1 MTQLNQTPE
10 NHNSK
15 KQILLNAFDMNCVG
29 HINHGLW
36 THPRDESHRFNELN
50 YWTDLAKTLEDGL
63 FDGLFIADITGV
75 YDVYQHGID
84 LTLKESIQLPSHDPS
99 TLISAMASITQNLG
113 FGVTVNLS
121 YESPYQFARR
131 FASLDH
137 LTQGRIGWNI
147 VTGYLDSA
155 ERLIGQKGL
164 KDHDLRYEQ
173 AEEFL
178 ELCYKF
184 WEGSWEN
191 DAVLKDK
198 TNRIFTDP
206 SKVHQIQHHGKF
218 YQSEGVFQVSPSP
231 QRTPV
236 LFQAGASPRG
246 LAFSTRH
253 AECVFIGG
261 DQPEKIKQ
269 QVDKI
274 RELTVQQGRNPEDIK
289 IFVGITVVTA
299 ETDQLAQEKLAEY
312 ASYASPEAG
321 LAHFSSSVGIDL
333 SKYADDEAIPYQ
345 QTNSIASVN
354 NKFKEN
360 KITPN
365 DLKAQHK
372 LGGRYPLI
380 VGSGETVAKRLIQLI
395 DETGIDG
402 FNLTRTVAPE
412 SHHDFIRLVIPELQ
426 QRGRFK
432 TEYASGTLRSKIF
445 NHGDHLTAQHPASH
459 FRCQSSTDK
468 QNTEPNS
475 VNVHKQSA

>member
-1 MTQLNQTPE
+1 MT
-10 NHNSK
+10 NSLPNSAK
-15 KQILLNAFDMNCVG
+15 KILLNAFDMNCVG

-36 THPRDESHRFNELN
+36 THPRDQSHRFNELS
-50 YWTDLAKTLEDGL
+50 YWTDLAQTLEQGL

-75 YDVYQHGID
+75 YDVYQNGID

-99 TLISAMASITQNLG
+99 TLVSAMAAVTKNLG
-113 FGVTVNLS
+113 FGITVNLS

-131 FASLDH
+131 FGSLDH

-155 ERLIGQKGL
+155 QRLIGEKGL

-178 ELCYKF
+178 QLCYKF
-184 WEGSWEN
+184 WEGSWED

-198 TNRIFTDP
+198 LNRIFTDP
-206 SKVHQIQHHGKF
+206 AKVHQVNHQGQF
-218 YQSEGVFQVSPSP
+218 YQSQGVFQVSPSI

-246 LAFSTRH
+246 MAFATQH
-253 AECVFIGG
+253 AEGMFIGG
-261 DQPEKIKQ
+261 DQPAKIKK
-269 QVDKI
+269 QVDQI
-274 RELTVQQGRNPEDIK
+274 RRQATEQGRDPEAIK

-299 ETDQLAQEKLAEY
+299 ETDELAQQKLDEY
-312 ASYASPEAG
+312 RSYASPEAG

-333 SKYADDEAIPYQ
+333 SKFADDEAIPYQ
-345 QTNSIASVN
+345 KTNSIASVN
-354 NKFKEN
+354 SKFKEQQ
-360 KITPN
+360 ITPN
-365 DLKAQHK
+365 DLKAQHV

-380 VGSGETVAKRLIQLI
+380 VGSGATVAEKLIQLI

-412 SHHDFIRLVIPELQ
+412 SHQDFTRLVIPELQ
-426 QRGRFK
+426 QRGRYK
-432 TEYASGTLRSKIF
+432 TAYEQGSLRHKLF
-445 NHGDHLTAQHPASH
+445 QQGDRLSVSHPVQQ
-459 FRCQSSTDK
+459 FRCQSSASTSNSNLK
-468 QNTEPNS
+468 Q
-475 VNVHKQSA
+475 KQSA

>member
-1 MTQLNQTPE
+1 MTNLNNTTLHQP
-10 NHNSK
+10 
-15 KQILLNAFDMNCVG
+15 KQIILNAFDMNCAG

-36 THPRDESHRFNELN
+36 THPRDESHRFNELS
-50 YWTDLAKTLEDGL
+50 YWTDLAKTLEQGL

-75 YDVYQHGID
+75 YDVYQGNID

-99 TLISAMASITQNLG
+99 TLVSAMAAVTQNLG

-173 AEEFL
+173 AVEFL

-184 WEGSWEN
+184 WEGSWED

-198 TNRIFTDP
+198 AQRIFSDP
-206 SKVHQIQHHGKF
+206 AKVHAIEHQGHF
-218 YQSEGVFQVSPSP
+218 YQSQGVFQVSPSI

-236 LFQAGASPRG
+236 LYQAGASPRG
-246 LAFSTRH
+246 LDFATQH
-253 AECVFIGG
+253 AEGMFIGA
-261 DQPEKIKQ
+261 DKPEKTKQ

-274 RELTVQQGRNPEDIK
+274 RAHAKAHGRDPSSIK
-289 IFVGITVVTA
+289 LFAGISVVTA
-299 ETDQLAQEKLAEY
+299 ETDELAQEKLAEY
-312 ASYASPEAG
+312 IRYASPEAG

-345 QTNSIASVN
+345 KTNSIASVN
-354 NKFKEN
+354 SKFKEQ

-365 DLKAQHK
+365 DLKAQLK
-372 LGGRYPLI
+372 LGGRYPLF
-380 VGSGETVAKRLIQLI
+380 VGSGATVAEQLIQLL
-395 DETGIDG
+395 DETGLDG

-412 SHHDFIRLVIPELQ
+412 SHQDFIRWVIPELQ
-426 QRGRFK
+426 QRGRYK
-432 TEYASGTLRSKIF
+432 TEYSQGSLRNKLF
-445 NHGDHLTAQHPASH
+445 QQGDRLTAPHPADQ
-459 FRCQSSTDK
+459 FRFRNCK
-468 QNTEPNS
+468 QKN
-475 VNVHKQSA
+475 KQAQSA

>member
-1 MTQLNQTPE
+1 MTSTSTP
-10 NHNSK
+10 NTAK
-15 KQILLNAFDMNCVG
+15 KILLNAFDMNCVG

-36 THPRDESHRFNELN
+36 THPRDQSHRFNELS
-50 YWTDLAKTLEDGL
+50 YWTDLAKTLEQGL

-75 YDVYQHGID
+75 YDVYQNDIN
-84 LTLKESIQLPSHDPS
+84 LTLKESIQLPSHDPT
-99 TLISAMASITQNLG
+99 TLVSAMAAVTQNLS

-137 LTQGRIGWNI
+137 LTHGRIGWNI

-155 ERLIGQKGL
+155 QRLIGEKGL

-178 ELCYKF
+178 QLCYKF

-198 TNRIFTDP
+198 QNRIFTDP
-206 SKVHQIQHHGKF
+206 SKVHPVQHDGQF
-218 YQSEGVFQVSPSP
+218 YQSQGVFQVSPSI

-246 LAFSTRH
+246 LAFATQH
-253 AECVFIGG
+253 AEGMFIGG
-261 DQPEKIKQ
+261 DQPEKIKK
-269 QVDKI
+269 QVDQI
-274 RELTVQQGRNPEDIK
+274 RQQATEQGRDPEAIK
-289 IFVGITVVTA
+289 IFVGISVVTA
-299 ETDQLAQEKLAEY
+299 ETDDLAQQKLDEY
-312 ASYASPEAG
+312 ISYASPEAG

-333 SKYADDEAIPYQ
+333 SKFADDEAIPYQ
-345 QTNSIASVN
+345 KTNSIASVN
-354 NKFKEN
+354 NKFKEQ
-360 KITPN
+360 KITKN
-365 DLKAQHK
+365 DLKAQHV

-380 VGSGETVAKRLIQLI
+380 VGSGATVAEKLIQLM

-426 QRGRFK
+426 QRGRYK
-432 TEYASGTLRSKIF
+432 TVYEHGSLRHKLF
-445 NHGDHLTAQHPASH
+445 HLGDRLSASH
-459 FRCQSSTDK
+459 PVQQFRCQSSASTS
-468 QNTEPNS
+468 NS
-475 VNVHKQSA
+475 NLNQKQSA

>member
-1 MTQLNQTPE
+1 MTNSSTP
-10 NHNSK
+10 NTSK
-15 KQILLNAFDMNCVG
+15 KILLNAFDMNSVG

-36 THPRDESHRFNELN
+36 THPRDESHRFNELS
-50 YWTDLAKTLEDGL
+50 YWTDLAQTLEKGL

-75 YDVYQHGID
+75 YDVYQNGIE
-84 LTLKESIQLPSHDPS
+84 LTLKESIQLPSHDPT
-99 TLISAMASITQNLG
+99 TLVSAMAAVTQNLG
-113 FGVTVNLS
+113 FGITVNLS

-178 ELCYKF
+178 QLCYKF

-198 TNRIFTDP
+198 KQRIFTDP
-206 SKVHQIQHHGKF
+206 SKVHQVQHQGPF
-218 YQSEGVFQVSPSP
+218 YQSQGVFQVSPSV

-246 LAFSTRH
+246 LTFATQH
-253 AECVFIGG
+253 AEGLFIGG
-261 DQPEKIKQ
+261 DRPEKIKQ
-269 QVDKI
+269 QVDQI
-274 RELTVQQGRNPEDIK
+274 RNQATAQGRNSEAVK
-289 IFVGITVVTA
+289 IFVGISVVTA
-299 ETDQLAQEKLAEY
+299 ETDELAQQKLDEY
-312 ASYASPEAG
+312 IRYASPEAG
-321 LAHFSSSVGIDL
+321 LAHFSSSVGMDL
-333 SKYADDEAIPYQ
+333 SQFADDETIPYQ

-354 NKFKEN
+354 NKFKEQSIS
-360 KITPN
+360 KN
-365 DLKAQHK
+365 DLKAQHV

-380 VGSGETVAKRLIQLI
+380 VGSGATVAEKLIQLM
-395 DETGIDG
+395 DDTGIDG

-412 SHHDFIRLVIPELQ
+412 SHHDFIQWVIPELQ
-426 QRGRFK
+426 QRGRYK
-432 TEYASGTLRSKIF
+432 TEYENGSLRHKLF
-445 NHGDHLTAQHPASH
+445 QQGDRLSASH
-459 FRCQSSTDK
+459 PVQQFRCQSTASTSNSNLNQK
-468 QNTEPNS
+468 QT
-475 VNVHKQSA
+475 A

>member
-1 MTQLNQTPE
+1 MT
-10 NHNSK
+10 NSLPASAK
-15 KQILLNAFDMNCVG
+15 KILLNAFDMNCVG

-36 THPRDESHRFNELN
+36 THPRDQSHRFNELS
-50 YWTDLAKTLEDGL
+50 YWTDLSQTLEQGL

-75 YDVYQHGID
+75 YDVYQNNID

-99 TLISAMASITQNLG
+99 TLVSAMAAVTQNLG
-113 FGVTVNLS
+113 FGITVNLS

-155 ERLIGQKGL
+155 QRLIGEKGL

-178 ELCYKF
+178 QLCYKF
-184 WEGSWEN
+184 WEGSWED

-198 TNRIFTDP
+198 QNRIFTDP
-206 SKVHQIQHHGKF
+206 AKVHQVNHQGQF
-218 YQSEGVFQVSPSP
+218 YQSQGVFQVSPSI

-246 LAFSTRH
+246 MAFATQH
-253 AECVFIGG
+253 AEGMFIGG
-261 DQPEKIKQ
+261 DQPAKIKK
-269 QVDKI
+269 QVDQI
-274 RELTVQQGRNPEDIK
+274 RQQATDQGRHPEDIK

-299 ETDQLAQEKLAEY
+299 ESDELARQKLDEY
-312 ASYASPEAG
+312 IAYASPEAG

-333 SKYADDEAIPYQ
+333 SKFADDEPVPYQ
-345 QTNSIASVN
+345 KTNSIASVN
-354 NKFKEN
+354 NKFKEQQ
-360 KITPN
+360 ITPN
-365 DLKAQHK
+365 DLKAQHV

-380 VGSGETVAKRLIQLI
+380 VGSGATVAEKLIQLI

-412 SHHDFIRLVIPELQ
+412 SHQDFIRLVIPELQ
-426 QRGRFK
+426 QRGRYK
-432 TEYASGTLRSKIF
+432 TAYEQGSLRHKLF
-445 NHGDHLTAQHPASH
+445 QQGDRLSASH
-459 FRCQSSTDK
+459 PVQQFRCQSSTSTSNSNLK
-468 QNTEPNS
+468 Q
-475 VNVHKQSA
+475 KQSA

>member
-1 MTQLNQTPE
+1 MTNSSTSNTP
-10 NHNSK
+10 K
-15 KQILLNAFDMNCVG
+15 KILLNAFDMNSVG

-36 THPRDESHRFNELN
+36 THPRDESHRFNELS
-50 YWTDLAKTLEDGL
+50 YWTDLAQTLEKGL

-75 YDVYQHGID
+75 YDVYQNGID
-84 LTLKESIQLPSHDPS
+84 LTLKESIQLPSHDPT
-99 TLISAMASITQNLG
+99 TLVSAMAAVTQNLG
-113 FGVTVNLS
+113 FGITVNLS

-164 KDHDLRYEQ
+164 KDHDLRYAQ

-198 TNRIFTDP
+198 KQRIFTDP
-206 SKVHQIQHHGKF
+206 SKVHQVQHQGQF
-218 YQSEGVFQVSPSP
+218 YQSQGVFQVSPSS

-246 LAFSTRH
+246 LTFATQH
-253 AECVFIGG
+253 AEGLFIGG
-261 DQPEKIKQ
+261 DRPEKIKQ
-269 QVDKI
+269 QVDQI
-274 RELTVQQGRNPEDIK
+274 RNQATAQGRNAEAVK

-299 ETDQLAQEKLAEY
+299 ETDELAQQKLDEY
-312 ASYASPEAG
+312 IRYASPEAG
-321 LAHFSSSVGIDL
+321 LAHFSSSVGMDL
-333 SKYADDEAIPYQ
+333 SQFADNETIPYQ

-354 NKFKEN
+354 NKFKEQSIS
-360 KITPN
+360 KN
-365 DLKAQHK
+365 DLKAQHV

-380 VGSGETVAKRLIQLI
+380 VGSGATVAEKLIQLM
-395 DETGIDG
+395 DDTGIDG

-412 SHHDFIRLVIPELQ
+412 SHHDFIQWVIPQLQ
-426 QRGRFK
+426 QRGRYK
-432 TEYASGTLRSKIF
+432 TAYENGSLRHKLF
-445 NHGDHLTAQHPASH
+445 QQGDRLSASH
-459 FRCQSSTDK
+459 PVQQFRCQSTASTS
-468 QNTEPNS
+468 NS
-475 VNVHKQSA
+475 NLNQKQSA

>member
-10 NHNSK
+10 NYNSK

-36 THPRDESHRFNELN
+36 THPRDESHRFNELS

-206 SKVHQIQHHGKF
+206 SKVHKIQHHGKF

-269 QVDKI
+269 QVYKI
-274 RELTVQQGRNPEDIK
+274 RELAVQQGRNPEDIK

-299 ETDQLAQEKLAEY
+299 ETDELAQEKLAEY

-365 DLKAQHK
+365 HLKAQHK

>member
-1 MTQLNQTPE
+1 MTNSSTP
-10 NHNSK
+10 NTPK
-15 KQILLNAFDMNCVG
+15 KILLNAFDMNSVG

-36 THPRDESHRFNELN
+36 THPRDESHRFNELS
-50 YWTDLAKTLEDGL
+50 YWTDLAQTLEKGL

-75 YDVYQHGID
+75 YDVYQNGIE
-84 LTLKESIQLPSHDPS
+84 LTLKESIQLPSHDPT
-99 TLISAMASITQNLG
+99 TLVSAMAAVTQNLG
-113 FGVTVNLS
+113 FGITVNLS

-178 ELCYKF
+178 QLCYKF

-198 TNRIFTDP
+198 KQRIFTDP
-206 SKVHQIQHHGKF
+206 SKVHQVQHQGQF
-218 YQSEGVFQVSPSP
+218 YQSQGVFQVSPSV

-246 LAFSTRH
+246 LTFATQH
-253 AECVFIGG
+253 AEGLFIGG
-261 DQPEKIKQ
+261 DRPEKIKQ
-269 QVDKI
+269 QVDQI
-274 RELTVQQGRNPEDIK
+274 RNKATAQGRNPEAIK

-299 ETDQLAQEKLAEY
+299 ETDELAQQKLAEY
-312 ASYASPEAG
+312 IRYASPEAG
-321 LAHFSSSVGIDL
+321 LAHFSSSVGMDL
-333 SKYADDEAIPYQ
+333 SQFADDETIPYQ
-345 QTNSIASVN
+345 KTNSIASVN
-354 NKFKEN
+354 NKFKEQSIS
-360 KITPN
+360 KN
-365 DLKAQHK
+365 DLKAQHV

-380 VGSGETVAKRLIQLI
+380 VGSGATVAEKLIQLI
-395 DETGIDG
+395 DDTGIDG

-412 SHHDFIRLVIPELQ
+412 SHHDFIQWVIPELQ
-426 QRGRFK
+426 QRGRYK
-432 TEYASGTLRSKIF
+432 TEYENGSLRHKLF
-445 NHGDHLTAQHPASH
+445 QQGDRLSASH
-459 FRCQSSTDK
+459 PVQQFRCQSTASTSNSNLNQK
-468 QNTEPNS
+468 QT
-475 VNVHKQSA
+475 A

>member
-1 MTQLNQTPE
+1 MTHSSTP
-10 NHNSK
+10 NTSK
-15 KQILLNAFDMNCVG
+15 KILLNAFDMNSVG

-36 THPRDESHRFNELN
+36 THPRDESHRFNELS
-50 YWTDLAKTLEDGL
+50 YWTDLAKTLEKGL

-75 YDVYQHGID
+75 YDVYQNGID

-99 TLISAMASITQNLG
+99 TLVSAMAAVTQNLG
-113 FGVTVNLS
+113 FGITVNLS

-178 ELCYKF
+178 QLCYKF

-198 TNRIFTDP
+198 KQRIFTDP
-206 SKVHQIQHHGKF
+206 SKVHQIQHQGQF
-218 YQSEGVFQVSPSP
+218 YQSQGVFQVSPSV

-246 LAFSTRH
+246 LTFATQH
-253 AECVFIGG
+253 AEGLFIGG
-261 DQPEKIKQ
+261 DRPEKIKQ
-269 QVDKI
+269 QVDQI
-274 RELTVQQGRNPEDIK
+274 RNQATAQGRNPETVK
-289 IFVGITVVTA
+289 IFVGISVVTA
-299 ETDQLAQEKLAEY
+299 ETDELAQQKLDEY
-312 ASYASPEAG
+312 IRYASPEAG
-321 LAHFSSSVGIDL
+321 LAHFSSSVGMDL
-333 SKYADDEAIPYQ
+333 SQFADDETIPYQ

-354 NKFKEN
+354 NKFKEQSIS
-360 KITPN
+360 KN
-365 DLKAQHK
+365 DLKAQHV

-380 VGSGETVAKRLIQLI
+380 VGSGATVAEKLIQLI
-395 DETGIDG
+395 DDTGIDG

-412 SHHDFIRLVIPELQ
+412 SHHDFIQWVIPELQ
-426 QRGRFK
+426 QRGRYK
-432 TEYASGTLRSKIF
+432 TEYENGSLRHKLF
-445 NHGDHLTAQHPASH
+445 QQGDRLSASH
-459 FRCQSSTDK
+459 PVQQFRCQSTASTSNSNLNQK
-468 QNTEPNS
+468 QT
-475 VNVHKQSA
+475 A

>member
-1 MTQLNQTPE
+1 MTTASQSI
-10 NHNSK
+10 SK
-15 KQILLNAFDMNCVG
+15 KILLNAFDMNCVG

-36 THPRDESHRFNELN
+36 THPRDQSHRFNELS
-50 YWTDLAKTLEDGL
+50 YWTDLAQTLEQGL

-75 YDVYQHGID
+75 YDVYQNGID

-99 TLISAMASITQNLG
+99 TLVSAMAAVTKNLG
-113 FGVTVNLS
+113 FGITVNLS

-131 FASLDH
+131 FGSLDH

-155 ERLIGQKGL
+155 QRLIGEKGL

-178 ELCYKF
+178 QLCYKF
-184 WEGSWEN
+184 WEGSWED

-198 TNRIFTDP
+198 LNRIFTDP
-206 SKVHQIQHHGKF
+206 AKVHQVNHQGQF
-218 YQSEGVFQVSPSP
+218 YQSQGVFQVSPSI

-246 LAFSTRH
+246 MAFATQH
-253 AECVFIGG
+253 AEGMFIGG
-261 DQPEKIKQ
+261 DQPAKIKK
-269 QVDKI
+269 QVDQI
-274 RELTVQQGRNPEDIK
+274 RRQATEQGRDPEAIK

-299 ETDQLAQEKLAEY
+299 ETDELAQQKLDEY
-312 ASYASPEAG
+312 RSYASPEAG

-333 SKYADDEAIPYQ
+333 SKFADDEAIPYQ
-345 QTNSIASVN
+345 KTNSIASVN
-354 NKFKEN
+354 SKFKEQQ
-360 KITPN
+360 ITPN
-365 DLKAQHK
+365 DLKAQHV

-380 VGSGETVAKRLIQLI
+380 VGSGTTVAEKLIQLI

-412 SHHDFIRLVIPELQ
+412 SHQDFIRLVIPELQ
-426 QRGRFK
+426 QRGRYK
-432 TEYASGTLRSKIF
+432 TAYEQGSLRHKLF
-445 NHGDHLTAQHPASH
+445 QQGDRLSASH
-459 FRCQSSTDK
+459 PVQQFRCQSSASTSNSNLK
-468 QNTEPNS
+468 Q
-475 VNVHKQSA
+475 KQSA

>member
-1 MTQLNQTPE
+1 MTHSSTP
-10 NHNSK
+10 NTSK
-15 KQILLNAFDMNCVG
+15 KILLNAFDMNSVG

-36 THPRDESHRFNELN
+36 THPRDESHRFNELS
-50 YWTDLAKTLEDGL
+50 YWTDLAQTLEKGL

-75 YDVYQHGID
+75 YDVYQNGIE
-84 LTLKESIQLPSHDPS
+84 LTLKESIQLPSHDPT
-99 TLISAMASITQNLG
+99 TLVSAMAAVTQNLG
-113 FGVTVNLS
+113 FGITVNLS

-178 ELCYKF
+178 QLCYKF

-198 TNRIFTDP
+198 KQRIFTDP
-206 SKVHQIQHHGKF
+206 SKVHQIQHQGQF
-218 YQSEGVFQVSPSP
+218 YQSQGVFQVSPSV

-246 LAFSTRH
+246 LTFATQH
-253 AECVFIGG
+253 AEGLFIGG
-261 DQPEKIKQ
+261 DRPEKIKQ
-269 QVDKI
+269 QVDQI
-274 RELTVQQGRNPEDIK
+274 RNQATAQGRNPETVK
-289 IFVGITVVTA
+289 IFVGISVVTA
-299 ETDQLAQEKLAEY
+299 ETDELAQQKLDEY
-312 ASYASPEAG
+312 IRYASPEAG

-333 SKYADDEAIPYQ
+333 SKFADDEAIPYQ
-345 QTNSIASVN
+345 KTNSIASVN
-354 NKFKEN
+354 NKFKEQHIS
-360 KITPN
+360 KN
-365 DLKAQHK
+365 DLKAQHV

-380 VGSGETVAKRLIQLI
+380 VGSGATVAEKLIQLI
-395 DETGIDG
+395 DDTGIDG

-412 SHHDFIRLVIPELQ
+412 SHHDFIQWVIPELQ
-426 QRGRFK
+426 QHGRYK
-432 TEYASGTLRSKIF
+432 TEYENGSLRHKLF
-445 NHGDHLTAQHPASH
+445 QQGDRLSASH
-459 FRCQSSTDK
+459 PVQQFRCQSTASTSNSNLNQK
-468 QNTEPNS
+468 QT
-475 VNVHKQSA
+475 A

>member
-1 MTQLNQTPE
+1 MTNSSTP
-10 NHNSK
+10 NTPK
-15 KQILLNAFDMNCVG
+15 KILLNAFDMNSVG

-36 THPRDESHRFNELN
+36 THPRDESHRFNELS
-50 YWTDLAKTLEDGL
+50 YWTDLAQTLEKGL

-75 YDVYQHGID
+75 YDVYQNGIE
-84 LTLKESIQLPSHDPS
+84 LTLKESIQLPSHDPT
-99 TLISAMASITQNLG
+99 TLVSAMAAVTQNLS
-113 FGVTVNLS
+113 FGITVNLS

-198 TNRIFTDP
+198 KQRIFTDP
-206 SKVHQIQHHGKF
+206 SKVHQIQHQGQF
-218 YQSEGVFQVSPSP
+218 YQSQGVFQVSPSV

-246 LAFSTRH
+246 LTFATQH
-253 AECVFIGG
+253 AEGLFIGG
-261 DQPEKIKQ
+261 DRPEKIKQ
-269 QVDKI
+269 QVDQI
-274 RELTVQQGRNPEDIK
+274 RNQATAQGRNPEAIK
-289 IFVGITVVTA
+289 IFVGISVVTA
-299 ETDQLAQEKLAEY
+299 ETDELAQQKLDEY
-312 ASYASPEAG
+312 ILYASPEAG
-321 LAHFSSSVGIDL
+321 LAHFSSSVGLDL
-333 SKYADDEAIPYQ
+333 SQFADDETIPYQ

-354 NKFKEN
+354 NKFKEQSIS
-360 KITPN
+360 KN
-365 DLKAQHK
+365 DLKAQHV

-380 VGSGETVAKRLIQLI
+380 VGSGATVAEKLIQLI
-395 DETGIDG
+395 DDTGIDG

-412 SHHDFIRLVIPELQ
+412 SHHDFIQWVIPELQ
-426 QRGRFK
+426 QRGRYK
-432 TEYASGTLRSKIF
+432 TEYENGSLRHKLF
-445 NHGDHLTAQHPASH
+445 QQGDRLSASH
-459 FRCQSSTDK
+459 PVQQFRCQSTASTSNSNLNQK
-468 QNTEPNS
+468 QT
-475 VNVHKQSA
+475 A

>member
-1 MTQLNQTPE
+1 MTNSSTP
-10 NHNSK
+10 NTPK
-15 KQILLNAFDMNCVG
+15 KILLNAFDMNSVG

-36 THPRDESHRFNELN
+36 THPRDESHRFNELS
-50 YWTDLAKTLEDGL
+50 YWTDLAQTLEKGL

-75 YDVYQHGID
+75 YDVYQNGIE
-84 LTLKESIQLPSHDPS
+84 LTLKESIQLPSHDPT
-99 TLISAMASITQNLG
+99 TLVSAMAAVTQNLG
-113 FGVTVNLS
+113 FGITVNLS

-155 ERLIGQKGL
+155 ERLIGKKGL

-178 ELCYKF
+178 QLCYKF

-198 TNRIFTDP
+198 KQRIFTDP
-206 SKVHQIQHHGKF
+206 SKVHQVQHQGQF
-218 YQSEGVFQVSPSP
+218 YQSQGVFQVSPSV

-246 LAFSTRH
+246 LTFATQH
-253 AECVFIGG
+253 AEGLFIGG
-261 DQPEKIKQ
+261 DRPEKIKQ
-269 QVDKI
+269 QVDQI
-274 RELTVQQGRNPEDIK
+274 RNKATAQGRNPEAIK

-299 ETDQLAQEKLAEY
+299 ETDELAQQKLDEY
-312 ASYASPEAG
+312 IRYASPEAG
-321 LAHFSSSVGIDL
+321 LAHFSSSVGMDL
-333 SKYADDEAIPYQ
+333 SQFADDETIPYQ

-354 NKFKEN
+354 NKFKEQSIS
-360 KITPN
+360 KN
-365 DLKAQHK
+365 DLKAQHV

-380 VGSGETVAKRLIQLI
+380 VGSGATVAEKLIQLI
-395 DETGIDG
+395 DDTGIDG

-412 SHHDFIRLVIPELQ
+412 SHHDFIQWVIPELQ
-426 QRGRFK
+426 QRGRYK
-432 TEYASGTLRSKIF
+432 TKYENGSLRHKLF
-445 NHGDHLTAQHPASH
+445 QQGDRLSASH
-459 FRCQSSTDK
+459 PVQQFRCQSTASTSNSNLNQK
-468 QNTEPNS
+468 QT
-475 VNVHKQSA
+475 A

>member
-1 MTQLNQTPE
+1 MTSTSTP
-10 NHNSK
+10 NTAK
-15 KQILLNAFDMNCVG
+15 KILLNAFDMNCVG

-36 THPRDESHRFNELN
+36 THPRDESHRFNELS
-50 YWTDLAKTLEDGL
+50 YWTELAKTLEQGL

-75 YDVYQHGID
+75 YDVYQNDID

-99 TLISAMASITQNLG
+99 TLVSAMAAVTQNLG

-155 ERLIGQKGL
+155 QRLIGEKGL
-164 KDHDLRYEQ
+164 KDHNLRYEQ

-178 ELCYKF
+178 QLCYKF

-198 TNRIFTDP
+198 QKRIFTDP
-206 SKVHQIQHHGKF
+206 AKVHPVQHQGQF
-218 YQSEGVFQVSPSP
+218 YQSQGVFQVSPSI

-246 LAFSTRH
+246 LAFATQH
-253 AECVFIGG
+253 AEGMFIGG
-261 DQPEKIKQ
+261 DQPEKIKK
-269 QVDKI
+269 QVDQI
-274 RELTVQQGRNPEDIK
+274 RKQATEQGRDPEAIK

-299 ETDQLAQEKLAEY
+299 ESDDLAQQKLDEY
-312 ASYASPEAG
+312 IAYASPEAG

-333 SKYADDEAIPYQ
+333 SKFSDDEAVPYQ
-345 QTNSIASVN
+345 KTNSIASVN
-354 NKFKEN
+354 NKFKEQQ
-360 KITPN
+360 ITPN
-365 DLKAQHK
+365 DLKAQHI

-380 VGSGETVAKRLIQLI
+380 VGSGATVAEKLIQLI

-426 QRGRFK
+426 QRGRYK
-432 TEYASGTLRSKIF
+432 TAYEHGSLRHKLF
-445 NHGDHLTAQHPASH
+445 NQGDRLSASH
-459 FRCQSSTDK
+459 PVEQFRCQSSASTSNSNLK
-468 QNTEPNS
+468 Q
-475 VNVHKQSA
+475 KQSA

>member
-1 MTQLNQTPE
+1 MTHSSTP
-10 NHNSK
+10 NTSK
-15 KQILLNAFDMNCVG
+15 KILLNAFDMNSVG

-36 THPRDESHRFNELN
+36 THPRDESHRFNELS
-50 YWTDLAKTLEDGL
+50 YWTDLAQTLEKGL

-75 YDVYQHGID
+75 YDVYQNGIE
-84 LTLKESIQLPSHDPS
+84 LTLKESIQLPSHDPT
-99 TLISAMASITQNLG
+99 TLVSAMAAVTQNLG
-113 FGVTVNLS
+113 FGITVNLS

-178 ELCYKF
+178 QLCYKF

-198 TNRIFTDP
+198 KQRIFTDP
-206 SKVHQIQHHGKF
+206 SKVHQIQHQGQF
-218 YQSEGVFQVSPSP
+218 YQSQGVFQVSPSV

-246 LAFSTRH
+246 LTFATQH
-253 AECVFIGG
+253 AEGLFIGG
-261 DQPEKIKQ
+261 DRPEKIKQ
-269 QVDKI
+269 QVDQI
-274 RELTVQQGRNPEDIK
+274 RNQATAQGRNPEAVK

-299 ETDQLAQEKLAEY
+299 ETDELAQQKLDEY
-312 ASYASPEAG
+312 IRYASPEAG
-321 LAHFSSSVGIDL
+321 LAHFSSSVGMDL
-333 SKYADDEAIPYQ
+333 SQFADDETIPYQ
-345 QTNSIASVN
+345 KTNSIASVN
-354 NKFKEN
+354 NKFKEQSIS
-360 KITPN
+360 KN
-365 DLKAQHK
+365 DLKAQHV

-380 VGSGETVAKRLIQLI
+380 VGSGATVAEKLIQLI
-395 DETGIDG
+395 DDTGIDG

-412 SHHDFIRLVIPELQ
+412 SHHDFIQWVIPELQ
-426 QRGRFK
+426 QRGRYK
-432 TEYASGTLRSKIF
+432 TEYENGSLRHKLF
-445 NHGDHLTAQHPASH
+445 QQGDRLSASH
-459 FRCQSSTDK
+459 PVQQFRCQSTASTSNSNLNQK
-468 QNTEPNS
+468 QT
-475 VNVHKQSA
+475 A

>member
-1 MTQLNQTPE
+1 MTQQTP
-10 NHNSK
+10 K
-15 KQILLNAFDMNCVG
+15 KIILNAFDMNSVG

-36 THPRDESHRFNELN
+36 THPRDQSHRFNELS
-50 YWTDLAKTLEDGL
+50 YWTELAQTLEQGL

-75 YDVYQHGID
+75 YDVYQNGID

-99 TLISAMASITQNLG
+99 TLVSAMAAATQHLG

-121 YESPYQFARR
+121 YENPYQFARR

-155 ERLIGQKGL
+155 ERLVGQKGL
-164 KDHDLRYEQ
+164 KEHDLRYAQ

-198 TNRIFTDP
+198 AQRIFTDP
-206 SKVHQIQHHGKF
+206 AKVHAIQHQGQF
-218 YQSEGVFQVSPSP
+218 YQSQGVFQVSPSP

-236 LFQAGASPRG
+236 LYQAGASPRG
-246 LAFSTRH
+246 LAFATQH
-253 AECVFIGG
+253 AEGIFIGG
-261 DQPEKIKQ
+261 DRPEKIKQ

-274 RELTVQQGRNPEDIK
+274 RALAVAQGRDANNVK

-299 ETDQLAQEKLAEY
+299 ETDALAQEKLAEY
-312 ASYASPEAG
+312 IRYASPEAG
-321 LAHFSSSVGIDL
+321 LAHYSSSVGIDL
-333 SKYADDEAIPYQ
+333 SKFADDEAIPYQ
-345 QTNSIASVN
+345 KTNSIASVN
-354 NKFKEN
+354 QKFKEQT
-360 KITPN
+360 ITRN
-365 DLKAQHK
+365 DLKAQHV

-380 VGSGETVAKRLIQLI
+380 IGSGAAVAEQLIRWI

-412 SHHDFIRLVIPELQ
+412 SHQDFIRYVIPELQ
-426 QRGRFK
+426 QHGRYK
-432 TEYASGTLRSKIF
+432 TSYSEGSLRHKLF
-445 NHGDHLTAQHPASH
+445 QQGDHLADHHPVQQ
-459 FRCQSSTDK
+459 FRCLSSNSSPDLTTHSEK
-468 QNTEPNS
+468 QT
-475 VNVHKQSA
+475 A

>member
-1 MTQLNQTPE
+1 MTQQTP
-10 NHNSK
+10 K
-15 KQILLNAFDMNCVG
+15 KIILNAFDMNSVG

-36 THPRDESHRFNELN
+36 THPRDQSHRFNELS
-50 YWTDLAKTLEDGL
+50 YWTELAQTLERGL

-75 YDVYQHGID
+75 YDVYQNGID

-99 TLISAMASITQNLG
+99 TLISAMAAATQHLG

-121 YESPYQFARR
+121 YENPYQFARR

-155 ERLIGQKGL
+155 ERLVGQKGL
-164 KDHDLRYEQ
+164 KEHDLRYAQ

-198 TNRIFTDP
+198 AQRIFTDP
-206 SKVHQIQHHGKF
+206 AKVHAIQHQGQF
-218 YQSEGVFQVSPSP
+218 YQSQGVFQVSPSP

-236 LFQAGASPRG
+236 LYQAGASPRG
-246 LAFSTRH
+246 LAFATQH
-253 AECVFIGG
+253 AEGIFIGG
-261 DQPEKIKQ
+261 DRPEKIKQ

-274 RELTVQQGRNPEDIK
+274 RALAVAQGRDANNVK

-299 ETDQLAQEKLAEY
+299 ETDALAQEKLAEY
-312 ASYASPEAG
+312 IRYASPEAG
-321 LAHFSSSVGIDL
+321 LAHYSSSVGIDL
-333 SKYADDEAIPYQ
+333 SKFADDEAIPYQ
-345 QTNSIASVN
+345 KTNSIASVN
-354 NKFKEN
+354 QKFKEQT
-360 KITPN
+360 ITRN
-365 DLKAQHK
+365 DLKAQHV

-380 VGSGETVAKRLIQLI
+380 IGSGAAVAEQLIRWI

-412 SHHDFIRLVIPELQ
+412 SHQDFIRYVIPELQ
-426 QRGRFK
+426 QRGRYK
-432 TEYASGTLRSKIF
+432 TSYSEGSLRHKLF
-445 NHGDHLTAQHPASH
+445 QQGDHLADHHPVQQ
-459 FRCQSSTDK
+459 FRCLSSNSSPDLTTHSEK
-468 QNTEPNS
+468 QT
-475 VNVHKQSA
+475 A

>member
-1 MTQLNQTPE
+1 MTTTSTKNTA
-10 NHNSK
+10 K
-15 KQILLNAFDMNCVG
+15 KILLNAFDMNCVG

-36 THPRDESHRFNELN
+36 THPRDESHRFNELS
-50 YWTDLAKTLEDGL
+50 YWTDLAKTLEQGL

-75 YDVYQHGID
+75 YDVYQNDIN
-84 LTLKESIQLPSHDPS
+84 LTLKESIQLPSHDPT
-99 TLISAMASITQNLG
+99 TLVSAMAAVTQNLG

-155 ERLIGQKGL
+155 QRLIGEKGL
-164 KDHDLRYEQ
+164 KDHDLRYAQ

-178 ELCYKF
+178 RLCYKF

-198 TNRIFTDP
+198 QNRIFTDP
-206 SKVHQIQHHGKF
+206 AKVHPVQHQGQF
-218 YQSEGVFQVSPSP
+218 YQSQGVFQVSPSI

-246 LAFSTRH
+246 LAFATQH
-253 AECVFIGG
+253 AEGMFIGG
-261 DQPEKIKQ
+261 DQPGKIKK
-269 QVDKI
+269 QVDQI
-274 RELTVQQGRNPEDIK
+274 RQQATAQGRDPEAIK

-299 ETDQLAQEKLAEY
+299 ETDELAKQKLNEY
-312 ASYASPEAG
+312 IAYASPEAG

-333 SKYADDEAIPYQ
+333 SKFADDEAIPYQ
-345 QTNSIASVN
+345 KTNSIASVN
-354 NKFKEN
+354 NKFKEQ
-360 KITPN
+360 KITKN
-365 DLKAQHK
+365 DLKAQHV

-380 VGSGETVAKRLIQLI
+380 VGSGTTVAEKLIQLL
-395 DETGIDG
+395 DATGIDG

-426 QRGRFK
+426 QRGRYK
-432 TEYASGTLRSKIF
+432 TAYEHGSLRHKLF
-445 NHGDHLTAQHPASH
+445 HQGDRLSASH
-459 FRCQSSTDK
+459 PVQQFRCQSSDA
-468 QNTEPNS
+468 NS
-475 VNVHKQSA
+475 DQINIQKQSA

>member
-1 MTQLNQTPE
+1 MTNSSTP
-10 NHNSK
+10 NTPK
-15 KQILLNAFDMNCVG
+15 KILLNAFDMNSVG

-36 THPRDESHRFNELN
+36 THPRDESHRFNELS
-50 YWTDLAKTLEDGL
+50 YWTDLAQTLEKGL

-75 YDVYQHGID
+75 YDVYQNGIE
-84 LTLKESIQLPSHDPS
+84 LTLKESIQLPSHDPT
-99 TLISAMASITQNLG
+99 TLVSAMAAVTQNLG
-113 FGVTVNLS
+113 FGITVNLS

-178 ELCYKF
+178 QLCYKF

-198 TNRIFTDP
+198 KQRIFTDP
-206 SKVHQIQHHGKF
+206 SKVHQVQHQGQF
-218 YQSEGVFQVSPSP
+218 YQSQGVFQVSPSV

-246 LAFSTRH
+246 LTFATQH
-253 AECVFIGG
+253 AEGLFIGG
-261 DQPEKIKQ
+261 DRPEKIKQ
-269 QVDKI
+269 QVDQI
-274 RELTVQQGRNPEDIK
+274 RNKATAQGRNPEAVK

-299 ETDQLAQEKLAEY
+299 ETDELAQQKLDEY
-312 ASYASPEAG
+312 IRYASPEAG
-321 LAHFSSSVGIDL
+321 LAHFSSSVGLDL
-333 SKYADDEAIPYQ
+333 SQFADDETIPYQ
-345 QTNSIASVN
+345 KTNSIASVN
-354 NKFKEN
+354 NKFKEQSIS
-360 KITPN
+360 KN
-365 DLKAQHK
+365 DLKAQHV

-380 VGSGETVAKRLIQLI
+380 VGSGATVAEKLIQLI
-395 DETGIDG
+395 DDTGIDG

-412 SHHDFIRLVIPELQ
+412 SHHDFIQWVIPELQ
-426 QRGRFK
+426 QRGRYK
-432 TEYASGTLRSKIF
+432 TEYENGSLRHKLF
-445 NHGDHLTAQHPASH
+445 QQGDRLSASH
-459 FRCQSSTDK
+459 PVQQFRCQSTASTSNSNLNQK
-468 QNTEPNS
+468 QT
-475 VNVHKQSA
+475 A